1 MHCVSKPRKP
11 RNRRD
16 ALELFYEL
24 LPCFSAFGYQFGV
37 RRCMLPCKKSFLP
50 RSNREGEIRER
61 HSIMKILAGKFNRRL
76 RWILALAIL
85 FFAAAALFYPYH
97 YPTRVYAAQ
106 EKERAAGGDQT
117 TSLSDQTDLA
127 VTVYNSNIALVRDV
141 RQLALPGGAFRLK
154 FMDIAATVNPATVHF
169 RSLTDPEKLGVI
181 EQNYE
186 YDLLEPA
193 KLLHK
198 YVGKEVTLV
207 RSYMENGSTKREEI
221 KATLLSDNNGPV
233 WKIGND
239 IVTGVYSEGYRF
251 PEVPANLYERP
262 TLLMSLENSGAR
274 KQQIEASY
282 LATNLS
288 WNADY
293 VLTVARD
300 DKAADLDGWVTLAN
314 SSGTAFHNARLQ
326 LVAGDLNRLPQNG
339 LRDMVVSKSMAV
351 AGAAERQFQQESF
364 SEYHLYTLGRRTSVE
379 DKETKQISLL
389 QGSGVPV
396 EKIFV
401 VNGQNFYYHNQ
412 QNPGSPLKDP
422 VMVFYKFKNEEK
434 AGLGMPLPAG
444 NVRVYQKDSKGG
456 VLFVGEDRIDHTPKD
471 ENVTVHIGNAFDV
484 VAERKQTDYKRIDT
498 HVWEMEFEITLRNH
512 KDTPIVVQVNEP
524 IGGDWEM
531 LSSSYKYTKT
541 SAWAAQ
547 FNVPVDKNG
556 TSVLKY
562 RIRARW

>member
-1 MHCVSKPRKP
+1 MNLPGNTLRK
-11 RNRRD
+11 R
-16 ALELFYEL
+16 L
-24 LPCFSAFGYQFGV
+24 L
-37 RRCMLPCKKSFLP
+37 
-50 RSNREGEIRER
+50 
-61 HSIMKILAGKFNRRL
+61 
-76 RWILALAIL
+76 WILSSAAI
-85 FFAAAALFYPYH
+85 FAAGATLLYPA
-97 YPTRVYAAQ
+97 TRSKKADPHQ
-106 EKERAAGGDQT
+106 EKEAARPAAGDQS
-117 TSLSDQTDLA
+117 TSLNDQTDLN
-127 VTVYNSNIALVRDV
+127 VTVYNSNIALIRDV
-141 RQLALPGGAFRLK
+141 RQLTLPGGIFRLK

-198 YVGKEVTLV
+198 YVGREVTLV
-207 RSYMENGSTKREEI
+207 RAYQENGTTKREEI
-221 KATLLSDNNGPV
+221 KAILLSDNNGPV

-239 IVTGVYSEGYRF
+239 IVTGMFAESYRF

-282 LATNLS
+282 LANNLS

-300 DKAADLDGWVTLAN
+300 EKNADLDGWVTVVN
-314 SSGTAFHNARLQ
+314 NSGTAFHNARLQ
-326 LVAGDLNRLPQNG
+326 LVAGDLNRIQQG
-339 LRDMVVSKSMAV
+339 RASGAMDERVMVKNMA
-351 AGAAERQFQQESF
+351 AAPQFQQESF
-364 SEYHLYTLGRRTSVE
+364 SEYHLYSLGRRTSVE

-401 VNGQNFYYHNQ
+401 VNGQSYYYRNA
-412 QNPGSPLKDP
+412 QNPGAPLKDP
-422 VMVFYKFKNEEK
+422 VMVYYKFKNEEK
-434 AGLGMPLPAG
+434 AGLGIPLPAG

-456 VLFVGEDRIDHTPKD
+456 ILFAGEDRIDHTPKD
-471 ENVTVHIGNAFDV
+471 ETVNIHIGNAFDV
-484 VAERKQTDYKRIDT
+484 VAEHKQTDYKRIDT
-498 HVWEMEFEITLRNH
+498 HTWEMEFEITLRNH
-512 KDTPIVVQVNEP
+512 KDAPVIVQVNEP

-531 LSSSYKYTKT
+531 LASTYKYTKT
-541 SAWAAQ
+541 AAFAAQ
-547 FNVPVDKNG
+547 FNVPVAKDG

>member
-1 MHCVSKPRKP
+1 MKNSPTPTSLRTRFFWLVL
-11 RNRRD
+11 
-16 ALELFYEL
+16 ATI
-24 LPCFSAFGYQFGV
+24 AF
-37 RRCMLPCKKSFLP
+37 
-50 RSNREGEIRER
+50 
-61 HSIMKILAGKFNRRL
+61 
-76 RWILALAIL
+76 LAIGVL
-85 FFAAAALFYPYH
+85 CCSVWH
-97 YPTRVYAAQ
+97 NHRVYAAQ
-106 EKERAAGGDQT
+106 EKDATRSASPDQS
-117 TSLSDQTDLA
+117 TSLNDQTDLA

-141 RQLALPGGAFRLK
+141 RQLTLPAGAFRLK

-169 RSLTDPEKLGVI
+169 RSLTEPEKLAVI

-207 RSYMENGSTKREEI
+207 RAYQDNGTTKHEEI
-221 KATLLSDNNGPV
+221 KATLLADNNGPV

-239 IVTGVYSEGYRF
+239 IVTGVYAESYRF
-251 PEVPANLYERP
+251 PEVPANLFDRP
-262 TLLMSLENSGAR
+262 TLLMSLDNSGAR
-274 KQQIEASY
+274 KHQIEASY

-314 SSGTAFHNARLQ
+314 NSGTAFHNARLQ
-326 LVAGDLNRLPQNG
+326 LVAGDLNRLPQG
-339 LRDMVVSKSMAV
+339 GAFGGVAKEMVMNRAV
-351 AGAAERQFQQESF
+351 PAPQFQQENF

-396 EKIFV
+396 EKVFV
-401 VNGQNFYYHNQ
+401 VNGQNFYYHNY
-412 QNPGSPLKDP
+412 QNPGSPQKDP

-434 AGLGMPLPAG
+434 ANLGMPLPAG
-444 NVRVYQKDSKGG
+444 SVRVYQKDSKGG
-456 VLFVGEDRIDHTPKD
+456 ILFVGEDNIGHTPKD
-471 ENVTVHIGNAFDV
+471 ETVNVHIGNAFDV
-484 VAERKQTDYKRIDT
+484 VSERKQTDYKKIDT
-498 HVWEMEFEITLRNH
+498 KVWEMEFEITLRNH
-512 KDTPIVVQVNEP
+512 KDSPITVEVNEP

-531 LSSSYKYTKT
+531 LSSTYKFTKT
-541 SAWAAQ
+541 AAFAAQ
-547 FNVPVDKNG
+547 FKVPVDKNG

-562 RIRARW
+562 RIRAHW

>member
-1 MHCVSKPRKP
+1 MKLPGTKPRTRWLWIIP
-11 RNRRD
+11 
-16 ALELFYEL
+16 AV
-24 LPCFSAFGYQFGV
+24 AIV
-37 RRCMLPCKKSFLP
+37 T
-50 RSNREGEIRER
+50 
-61 HSIMKILAGKFNRRL
+61 AGS
-76 RWILALAIL
+76 AIL
-85 FFAAAALFYPYH
+85 YLSASGKS
-97 YPTRVYAAQ
+97 VYASQ
-106 EKERAAGGDQT
+106 EKEAPRATAGDQS
-117 TSLSDQTDLA
+117 TSLNDQTDLN
-127 VTVYNSNIALVRDV
+127 VTVYNSNIALIRDV
-141 RQLALPGGAFRLK
+141 RQLTLPGGAFRLK

-186 YDLLEPA
+186 YDLLDPA

-207 RSYMENGSTKREEI
+207 RSYQDSGTTKREEI

-239 IVTGVYSEGYRF
+239 IVTGMFAESYRF

-282 LATNLS
+282 LANNLS

-300 DKAADLDGWVTLAN
+300 DKAADLDGWVTVVN
-314 SSGTAFHNARLQ
+314 NSGTAFHNARLQ
-326 LVAGDLNRLPQNG
+326 LVAGELNRVQQVSG
-339 LRDMVVSKSMAV
+339 MRDMEVNRGMA
-351 AGAAERQFQQESF
+351 AKAAAPQFQQESF
-364 SEYHLYTLGRRTSVE
+364 SEYHLYSLGRKTSVE

-396 EKIFV
+396 EKIFM
-401 VNGQNFYYHNQ
+401 VNGQSYYYHNQ
-412 QNPGSPLKDP
+412 QTPGAPLKDP
-422 VMVFYKFKNEEK
+422 VMVYYKFRNEEK
-434 AGLGMPLPAG
+434 NGLGIPLPAG

-456 VLFVGEDRIDHTPKD
+456 ILFAGEDRINHTPKD
-471 ENVTVHIGNAFDV
+471 EDVNIHIGNAFDV
-484 VAERKQTDYKRIDT
+484 AAEHKQTDYKRIDT
-498 HVWEMEFEITLRNH
+498 HVWEMEFEVTLRNH
-512 KDTPIVVQVNEP
+512 KDAAVTVQVNEP

-531 LSSSYKYTKT
+531 LSSTYKYTKT
-541 SAWAAQ
+541 AAFAAQ
-547 FNVPVDKNG
+547 FIVPVAKDG

>member
-1 MHCVSKPRKP
+1 MSVSRIQSSKRFLF
-11 RNRRD
+11 
-16 ALELFYEL
+16 AL
-24 LPCFSAFGYQFGV
+24 S
-37 RRCMLPCKKSFLP
+37 
-50 RSNREGEIRER
+50 
-61 HSIMKILAGKFNRRL
+61 
-76 RWILALAIL
+76 
-85 FFAAAALFYPYH
+85 AAAVLAAGALIYPAA
-97 YPTRVYAAQ
+97 RGNKVYAAQ
-106 EKERAAGGDQT
+106 EKEAARAASADQS
-117 TSLSDQTDLA
+117 TSLNDQTDLN

-141 RQLALPGGAFRLK
+141 RQLSLPGGTFRLK

-207 RSYMENGSTKREEI
+207 RSYQDNNTTKREEI

-239 IVTGVYSEGYRF
+239 IVTGMFAESYRF
-251 PEVPANLYERP
+251 PEVPANLYDRP
-262 TLLMSLENSGAR
+262 TLLMSLENSGPR
-274 KQQIEASY
+274 KQQVEASY
-282 LATNLS
+282 LANNLS

-300 DKAADLDGWVTLAN
+300 DKSADLDGWVTVVN
-314 SSGTAFHNARLQ
+314 NSGTAFHNARLQ
-326 LVAGDLNRLPQNG
+326 LVAGELNRVVPPPSAPMAA
-339 LRDMVVSKSMAV
+339 REMVMNK
-351 AGAAERQFQQESF
+351 AAAPQFQQEAF
-364 SEYHLYTLGRRTSVE
+364 SEYHLYSLGRKTSVE

-396 EKIFV
+396 EKIFM
-401 VNGQNFYYHNQ
+401 VNGQNYYYRTQ
-412 QNPGSPLKDP
+412 QAPGAPLKDP
-422 VMVFYKFKNEEK
+422 VMVYYKFKNEEK
-434 AGLGMPLPAG
+434 AGLGIPLPAG

-456 VLFVGEDRIDHTPKD
+456 ILFAGEDRIDHTPKD
-471 ENVTVHIGNAFDV
+471 ENVNIHIGNAFDV
-484 VAERKQTDYKRIDT
+484 VAEHKQTDYKRIDN
-498 HVWEMEFEITLRNH
+498 HVWEMEFEVTLRNH
-512 KDTPIVVQVNEP
+512 KDGPIVVQVNEP

-531 LSSSYKYTKT
+531 LSSTYKYTKT
-541 SAWAAQ
+541 AAFAAQ
-547 FNVPVDKNG
+547 FNVPVAKDG